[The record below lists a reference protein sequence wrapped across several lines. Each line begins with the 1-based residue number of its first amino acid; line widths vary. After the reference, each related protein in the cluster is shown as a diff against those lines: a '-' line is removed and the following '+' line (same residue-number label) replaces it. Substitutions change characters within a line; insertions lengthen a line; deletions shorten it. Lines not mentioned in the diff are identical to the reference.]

1 MPLPTIT
8 TPTYELNLP
17 STGKKIKY
25 RPFLV
30 KEEKILI
37 LALETRDQNQITNAV
52 KDVLKK
58 CVITRGI
65 KIDDLP
71 TFDIEYLFLNIRAKS
86 IGEDINMIVTCPDDR
101 KTEVDVTVY
110 VDEIKVIKSKEHV
123 KDINLDKDMTLR
135 MKYPSLSQFIE
146 TNFDTEEESQT
157 TVDKTFQLIADCMDT
172 VYTKEDAW
180 ESKDYSPNERLE
192 FIEQLSSKQFKQVER
207 FFATM
212 PKLSHTIEVTNP
224 NTKKKSS
231 IVLEGLADFFG

>member
-1 MPLPTIT
+1 MPLPTIA
-8 TPTYELNLP
+8 TPTYELTLP
-17 STGKKIKY
+17 STGKKVKY

-30 KEEKILI
+30 KEEKLLI
-37 LALETRDQNQITNAV
+37 LALDSKDQMEITNSV

-58 CVITRGI
+58 CVITRGV

-86 IGEDINMIVTCPDDR
+86 VGEDINLVVTCPDDK
-101 KTEVDVTVY
+101 KTEVPVTIY
-110 VDEIKVIKSKEHV
+110 VDEIEVIKSKEHS
-123 KDINLDKDMTLR
+123 KDITLDKDMTLR
-135 MKYPSLSQFIE
+135 MKYPSLNQFIE
-146 TNFDTEEESQT
+146 NNFDVEDTPQV
-157 TVDKTFQLIADCMDT
+157 TVDKTFQLVADCMET
-172 VYTKEDAW
+172 VFTKEDAW
-180 ESKDYSPNERLE
+180 DSNDYSPEERMQ
-192 FIEQLSSKQFKQVER
+192 FIEQLSSKQFKEVEK

>member
-1 MPLPTIT
+1 MDLLYKILNSYIMPLPTIE

-58 CVITRGI
+58 CIITRGI

-101 KTEVDVTVY
+101 KTEVPVTVY
-110 VDEIKVIKSKEHV
+110 VDEIKVIKPKEHV
-123 KDINLDKDMTLR
+123 KDIVLDERYDSS
-135 MKYPSLSQFIE
+135 YEVSIF
-146 TNFDTEEESQT
+146 ES
-157 TVDKTFQLIADCMDT
+157 I
-172 VYTKEDAW
+172 Y
-180 ESKDYSPNERLE
+180 
-192 FIEQLSSKQFKQVER
+192 
-207 FFATM
+207 
-212 PKLSHTIEVTNP
+212 
-224 NTKKKSS
+224 
-231 IVLEGLADFFG
+231 

>member
-1 MPLPTIT
+1 MPLPTIA
-8 TPTYELNLP
+8 TPTYELTLP
-17 STGKKIKY
+17 STGKKVKY

-30 KEEKILI
+30 KEEKLLI
-37 LALETRDQNQITNAV
+37 LALDSKDQMEITNSV

-58 CVITRGI
+58 CVLTRGV

-86 IGEDINMIVTCPDDR
+86 VGEDINLVVTCPDDR
-101 KTEVDVTVY
+101 KTEVPVTIY
-110 VDEIKVIKSKEHV
+110 VDEIEVIKSKEHK
-123 KDINLDKDMTLR
+123 KDITLDKDMTLR
-135 MKYPSLSQFIE
+135 MKYPSLNQFIE
-146 TNFDTEEESQT
+146 NNFDVEDNPQT
-157 TVDKTFQLIADCMDT
+157 TVSKTFQLVADCMET
-172 VYTKEDAW
+172 VFTKEDAW
-180 ESKDYSPNERLE
+180 DSNDYSPEERMQ
-192 FIEQLSSKQFKQVER
+192 FIEQLSSKQFKEVEK